1 MGREGDEE
9 SGVFNLWFWVPSR
22 RREACRLGGDLS
34 KGERDLSNEG
44 ITNAR
49 QHETYQIIA
58 KGQQSRRNQENDY
71 RWIGDFSGNISSK
84 VQRCI
89 NLFCSSGLMQVTA
102 SVFIVVCFCN
112 DGQS

>member
-9 SGVFNLWFWVPSR
+9 SGVFNLWLWVPSR
-22 RREACRLGGDLS
+22 RREACRLDGDLS

-71 RWIGDFSGNISSK
+71 RWIGDFYGNISGTE
-84 VQRCI
+84 
-89 NLFCSSGLMQVTA
+89 CSSGLMQVTA
-102 SVFIVVCFCN
+102 LVFIVVCFCN